1 MFENII
7 DAVKREIRVEVEK
20 DDIDLVYLNGLMDV
34 VNGIQRRTG
43 ESVGEVMSA
52 YGASSPRMVVPAR
65 TGYEPA
71 PMERFTELAEGIL
84 RQQAAKLESNLY
96 DLVSSFAKLRDIE
109 PDLAERLKKMVE
121 DTISQEEKKRKE
133 ATDEG
138 LHSDI
143 PG

>member
-7 DAVKREIRVEVEK
+7 DAVKQEIRVEVAK
-20 DDIDLVYLNGLMDV
+20 DDIDLAYLNGLIDV
-34 VNGIQRRTG
+34 ANGIQRRTG
-43 ESVGEVMSA
+43 ESVGEVLPA
-52 YGASSPRMVVPAR
+52 YGVSPTRLVGAPAR

-84 RQQAAKLESNLY
+84 RQQAARGVNLY
-96 DLVSSFAKLRDIE
+96 DLVSSFVKLKDIE
-109 PDLAERLKKMVE
+109 PNLAERLKKMIE

-133 ATDEG
+133 ATDES